1 MNKLLYSIMV
11 LILVF
16 STISYSDDVF
26 KGPSNMDI
34 DSHGSVMLIIK
45 FDTGEI
51 TYGNKAALDFY
62 GYPESQFIGMHI
74 DSINTLSKEEVQKE
88 MRLAK
93 EEKRH
98 YFLFQHKLMN
108 GEIRNVEV
116 YSSPINNGGEVYLF
130 SVIHDITP
138 RILAEQEADKRL
150 KIINAMIGI
159 LVIVTSIFLFRE
171 NRSKRH
177 FRQLSQRY
185 DSLFSNMKEGFALHE
200 IVVNK
205 LGKPIDYIFL
215 DVNKAFEEI
224 TGLMGDE
231 ILGHSVKKILPETEE
246 YWIRNYGQ
254 VALEGNSMSFEEF
267 SLALGKYFKV
277 NVYSP
282 IKGQFITVF
291 TDITKERESQI
302 EMENEKA
309 LLETTLYSLSDGVI
323 STDLHGSIEH
333 MNTVAEELTGFDI
346 EEVKGKAIDVIYKV
360 IGESNETTVENIITK
375 VLKSKEKI
383 KFASNSYL
391 ISKSGEKKPIE
402 ENASPII
409 NSEGEIIGAVVVFRD
424 FTDKKEKIDKI
435 TYLSYHD
442 QLTGLYN
449 RRFFEEELERI
460 DVKENLPISLLMI
473 DVNGLKLTNDAFGHK
488 MGDRLLMRVSDVL
501 KKVCSKN
508 NKVARIGGDE
518 FVVLLPQ
525 TNSSETEKIITCIK
539 NELRGTMLENIV
551 ISVSI
556 GYEVKNDIT
565 DNINEVY
572 LVAEE
577 KMYRKKLTESQSMR
591 NSTIK
596 VILKTLNESNE
607 RERLH
612 SDKVS
617 KWSVKLGEKIGLTS
631 EELKELEVAGLM
643 HDIGKIAINNSY
655 LDKAEKLTEFE
666 YEEVKKHSE
675 IGYHILK
682 SVDEYTDLAEY
693 SLCHHE
699 RWDGKGY
706 PRGLKGE
713 TIPLFARIITIAD
726 AFEAMTSDRPYREAM
741 SEKMALEELKKCSGS
756 QFDPKLVEEFLELFD
771 IY

>member
-1 MNKLLYSIMV
+1 MNKIFHVLVAIFLLFSIN
-11 LILVF
+11 
-16 STISYSDDVF
+16 SYADESF
-26 KGPSNMDI
+26 NGPSNMDI

-51 TYGNKAALDFY
+51 IYGNKAALDFY
-62 GYPESQFIGMHI
+62 GYPKDQFIGMHI

-88 MRLAK
+88 MKLAK

-98 YFLFQHKLMN
+98 YFVFKHQLMN

-116 YSSPINNGGEVYLF
+116 YSSPINTNGEVYLY

-138 RILAEQEADKRL
+138 RILAEEDARKSM
-150 KIINAMIGI
+150 KIINGMVGL
-159 LVIVTSIFLFRE
+159 LVIVSSIFLFRE
-171 NRSKRH
+171 NRSKKH
-177 FRQLSQRY
+177 YVLLSQRY

-205 LGKPIDYIFL
+205 LGRPIDYIFL

-224 TGLMGDE
+224 TGLKGEE

-246 YWIRNYGQ
+246 YWIQNYGQ
-254 VALEGNSMSFEEF
+254 VALNGNSMTFEEY

-277 NVYSP
+277 NVYRP
-282 IKGQFITVF
+282 NKGQFITVF

-302 EMENEKA
+302 AMEKEKA

-323 STDLHGSIEH
+323 STDLHGIIEH

-346 EEVKGKAIDVIYKV
+346 EDVKGKAIAEVYKV
-360 IGESNETTVENIITK
+360 VGDSDDTVIENIISK

-391 ISKSGEKKPIE
+391 ISKSGERKPIE

-508 NKVARIGGDE
+508 HKVARIGGDE
-518 FVVLLPQ
+518 FVVLLAQ
-525 TNSSETEKIITCIK
+525 TNSSETEKIITCIN

-556 GYEVKNDIT
+556 GYEVKNDIA

-713 TIPLFARIITIAD
+713 AIPLFARIITIAD
-726 AFEAMTSDRPYREAM
+726 AFEAMTSDRPYR
-741 SEKMALEELKKCSGS
+741 KALSQEYALKEIEKCSGT
-756 QFDPKLVEEFLELFD
+756 QFDPKLVEGFLELFD
-771 IY
+771 TN